1 MPDILI
7 RMEMPKSCVDCHDA
21 DLPTAIAW
29 LGAKCPWAHGI
40 IDPGVYDLRHG
51 RHPDCPLHEL
61 PPHGDLID
69 VSKISLQEYEQ
80 AAHDALHNGEGS
92 ILYDCGVLAGARAI
106 TQFVRR
112 APVIVPAE
120 REGE

>member
-7 RMEMPKSCVDCHDA
+7 HDYCKKDFE
-21 DLPTAIAW
+21 DLLELARY
-29 LGAKCPWAHGI
+29 GANNAMI
-40 IDPGVYDLRHG
+40 GVNMKWE
-51 RHPDCPLHEL
+51 EL

-112 APVIVPAE
+112 APVVVPAE

>member
-7 RMEMPKSCVDCHDA
+7 RGYSMPASCATRHFNNNMFCDVLGLKIKFPVDYIER
-21 DLPTAIAW
+21 P
-29 LGAKCPWAHGI
+29 GA
-40 IDPGVYDLRHG
+40 
-51 RHPDCPLHEL
+51 CPLHEL

-69 VSKISLQEYEQ
+69 VRKSSLQEYEQ
-80 AAHDALHNGEGS
+80 AAHDALHNGKGS

-112 APVIVPAE
+112 APVVVPAE
-120 REGE
+120 REGKA